1 MFSQFEGVAYDC
13 LNRVGVF
20 HTIML
25 RVLLAVDTDRSI
37 AGMRDALVEAGY
49 EVIAEVVSARALLR
63 AVESQRPD
71 VVIIDTESPARDTL
85 EQLAA
90 MNSAAPRPV
99 VMFSDT
105 GSPDVIRAAVSAGV
119 TAYVVAGLSP
129 ERLAP
134 ILEVARARFDE
145 ESRLRQRLATAEQR
159 LSDRKLIERAKGILM
174 ARRGL
179 SEEAAFEL
187 MRTSAM
193 RQGSKIADIARQ
205 LLAVSDLLS

>member
-1 MFSQFEGVAYDC
+1 
-13 LNRVGVF
+13 
-20 HTIML
+20 ML

-37 AGMRDALVEAGY
+37 AGMRDALQHAGY
-49 EVIAEVVSARALLR
+49 EVIAEVASARALLR
-63 AVESQRPD
+63 AVETERPD

-99 VMFSDT
+99 VMFSGT
-105 GSPDVIRAAVSAGV
+105 GNAAIIRAAVSAGV
-119 TAYVVAGLSP
+119 TAYVVDGLSP

-145 ESRLRQRLATAEQR
+145 ESRMRQRLADAEQR
-159 LSDRKLIERAKGILM
+159 LADRKLIERAKGIVM

-179 SEEAAFEL
+179 PEDAAFEL
-187 MRTSAM
+187 MRNKAM
-193 RQGSKIADIARQ
+193 QQGLKITDVARQ
-205 LLAVSDLLS
+205 LIAMSDLLS

>member
-1 MFSQFEGVAYDC
+1 
-13 LNRVGVF
+13 
-20 HTIML
+20 ML

-37 AGMRDALVEAGY
+37 AGMRDALQRAGY
-49 EVIAEVVSARALLR
+49 DVIAEVASARALLR
-63 AVESQRPD
+63 AVETERPD

-99 VMFSDT
+99 VMFSGT
-105 GSPDVIRAAVSAGV
+105 GNAAIIRAAVSAGV
-119 TAYVVAGLSP
+119 TAYVVDGLAP

-145 ESRLRQRLATAEQR
+145 ESRLRQRLADAEQR
-159 LSDRKLIERAKGILM
+159 LADRKLIERAKGIVM

-179 SEEAAFEL
+179 TEDAAFEL
-187 MRTSAM
+187 MRNKAM
-193 RQGSKIADIARQ
+193 QQGLTIADIARQ
-205 LLAVSDLLS
+205 LIAVSDLLS

>member
-1 MFSQFEGVAYDC
+1 
-13 LNRVGVF
+13 
-20 HTIML
+20 ML

-37 AGMRDALVEAGY
+37 AGMRDALQRAGY
-49 EVIAEVVSARALLR
+49 EVIAEVASARALLR
-63 AVESQRPD
+63 AVETERPD

-99 VMFSDT
+99 VMFSGT
-105 GSPDVIRAAVSAGV
+105 GNAAIIRAAVSAGV
-119 TAYVVAGLSP
+119 TAYVVDGLSP

-145 ESRLRQRLATAEQR
+145 ESRMRQRLADAEQR
-159 LSDRKLIERAKGILM
+159 LADRKLIERAKGIVM

-179 SEEAAFEL
+179 PEDAAFEL
-187 MRTSAM
+187 MRNKAM
-193 RQGSKIADIARQ
+193 QQGLKITDVARQ
-205 LLAVSDLLS
+205 LIAMSDLLS

>member
-1 MFSQFEGVAYDC
+1 
-13 LNRVGVF
+13 
-20 HTIML
+20 ML
-25 RVLLAVDTDRSI
+25 RVLLAADTDRSI

-49 EVIAEVVSARALLR
+49 EVIAEVASARALLR
-63 AVESQRPD
+63 AVENQRPD

-105 GSPDVIRAAVSAGV
+105 GSADVIRAAVSAGV

-179 SEEAAFEL
+179 SEEAAFEM
-187 MRTSAM
+187 MRTRAM
-193 RQGSKIADIARQ
+193 QQGSKIADVARQ
-205 LLAVSDLLS
+205 LLAVSDLL

>member
-1 MFSQFEGVAYDC
+1 
-13 LNRVGVF
+13 
-20 HTIML
+20 ML

-37 AGMRDALVEAGY
+37 AGMRDALQRAGY
-49 EVIAEVVSARALLR
+49 EVIAEVASARALLR
-63 AVESQRPD
+63 AVETERPD

-99 VMFSDT
+99 VMFSGT
-105 GSPDVIRAAVSAGV
+105 GNAAIIRAAVSAGV
-119 TAYVVAGLSP
+119 SAYVVDGLSP

-145 ESRLRQRLATAEQR
+145 ESRLRQRLADAEQR
-159 LSDRKLIERAKGILM
+159 LADRKLIERAKGIVM

-179 SEEAAFEL
+179 PEDAAFEL
-187 MRTSAM
+187 MRNKAM
-193 RQGSKIADIARQ
+193 QQGLKITDVARQ
-205 LLAVSDLLS
+205 LIAMSDLLS